1 MIRKDSNNDDSPS
14 RLADD
19 LISKTKIILREAK
32 TEEDLRIGFEKL
44 LEPIKNQLGIRS
56 IPKFEKSVYSGRSDA
71 VHGQV
76 IIEYEP
82 PKSLSSKKNIDH
94 AYEQLVNYLSDE
106 AKETKLNQLVGV
118 GFDGE
123 RIFFVQ
129 YQDKNGKAI
138 DKTKF
143 FIRGPYDFN
152 PESART
158 FLIHLRA
165 LSRLPLTAE
174 NLAQKFGPQ
183 SELAPKMVSAL
194 ANALEYWG
202 DQTHIRTFFNEWKRL
217 FGIVYGEQF
226 TGGHQEKEAETL
238 SKLYKVG
245 KETDFQE
252 LLFSV
257 HTYFAFLMKLI
268 AAELLTL
275 RDTSFGSSLTSE
287 LAHISDDEL
296 KSRLSDIENGG
307 IYARKGITNFLEGD
321 FFRWYLDAFDSPELR
336 EAVREIARCLSEF
349 EPATSTLDPVST
361 RDLLKKLYQY
371 LVPQEVR
378 HRLGEYYTPDWLAE
392 LLLNEVGYD
401 GNNFKRFLDPA
412 CGSGTFLVL
421 AIQRAIKWGREN
433 DRPDLEIA
441 KSIKANILGF
451 DLNPLAVIA
460 ARTNYLFALGNLV
473 NELQHIE
480 IPIYLTDSVLTPTRT
495 TGNLFG
501 EFLEVSTS
509 VGKFQIPAEWVRD
522 SGFLL
527 ANAAPLVEEMTKNQY
542 SVDEAMIRFKKE
554 ELVFPYNE
562 QVVRDFYNQILELEK
577 QNKNGIW
584 TRFLKNAF
592 APMVAGKFDFVVGNP
607 PWILWETL
615 SKDYRSATLKL
626 WQDYKLFPLKKTYG
640 FSRPDFSMLFVYSSS
655 DYYLKDGAKLGFL
668 ITQEVFKSKGAGE
681 GFRRFQLGDGKYL
694 KVLKA
699 HDLVSIQPFEGAA
712 NKTSAIILKKGE
724 KTEYP
729 VPYILWAKKKGV
741 GKIDTD
747 KLLDEILPL
756 LQKKKLIARPIGS
769 FVSPWQTQLSESK
782 ELLKIQGKNY
792 YKAQYGV
799 ETKPYGVFW
808 TKITQVLSDKTIIV
822 SNLTEKGKVQIQK
835 VEERVENDLVYPALR
850 GADIKRWGIKN
861 EISIFL
867 THNKDGKP
875 IDEIELKTNFPRTY
889 NYLTKFKSDLLRINA
904 KSTKRIREQKAFY
917 AMFGVNENTFS
928 NYKVIW
934 KRMSN
939 DLFAAVVSE
948 IKTSYGYKKIIP
960 LDTTSFFATDDE
972 SEAHYLC
979 AIINSKPVRG
989 FIKSFSSA
997 GRGFGT
1003 PSVME
1008 YVGIPKFDPQSPL
1021 HKKLSEISK
1030 KCHQLRNELNKNEIS
1045 MNSREKFPKDKY
1057 PFSDELCN
1065 FMDQHPEFFQSLKL
1079 AKPNRFV
1086 FIPIIFTSHLPVGH
1100 PKSAD
1105 EVIGVW
1111 YLDKKSLKEN
1121 SKPLF
1126 KQDFIVNIG
1135 KSNHEFI
1142 SYSAV
1147 NKDGK
1152 YVRPIKEFFKNYGEN
1167 GKFYHDGRRWQHW
1180 YNDTSDLPAEPNL
1193 KYLAEKIRE
1202 KLIKGTNQLKT
1213 AGKEKEIEK
1222 LERENDELVK
1232 QLW

>member
-1 MIRKDSNNDDSPS
+1 MVKKSLQNKNSDSLPK
-14 RLADD
+14 LADG
-19 LISKTKIILREAK
+19 LVSGTKNLLREAR

-82 PKSLSSKKNIDH
+82 PKSFSSKKNIDH

-106 AKETKLNQLVGV
+106 AKETRLNQLVGV

-123 RIFFVQ
+123 QIFFVQ

-143 FIRGPYDFN
+143 FIRGPYDFT

-174 NLAQKFGPQ
+174 NLVQKFGPQ

-194 ANALEYWG
+194 TNALEYWG
-202 DQTHIRTFFNEWKRL
+202 NQTHIRTFFNEWKRL

-238 SKLYKVG
+238 LKLYKVG

-275 RDTSFGSSLTSE
+275 RDISFGSSLASE

-296 KSRLSDIENGG
+296 KRQLEDIENGG

-321 FFRWYLDAFDSPELR
+321 FFRWYLDAFDSPELK
-336 EAVREIARCLSEF
+336 ETIREIARSLSEF
-349 EPATSTLDPVST
+349 EPATSTLDPAST

-401 GNNFKRFLDPA
+401 GNTLKRFLDPA

-421 AIQRAIKWGREN
+421 AIQQAKVHGQKEKW
-433 DRPDLEIA
+433 PPLEIV
-441 KSIKANILGF
+441 KRIVANIWGF

-460 ARTNYLFALGNLV
+460 ARTNYLFTLGDLV
-473 NELQHIE
+473 NELPRVE

-509 VGKFQIPAEWVRD
+509 VGKFQVPAEWVRD
-522 SGFLL
+522 GGFLL
-527 ANAAPLVEEMTKNQY
+527 AKAAPLVEEMAKNEY

-554 ELVFPYNE
+554 GLVFPYNE
-562 QVVRDFYNQILELEK
+562 QVVKDFYNQILELEK

-584 TRFLKNAF
+584 ARFLKNAF

-607 PWILWETL
+607 PWIMWEYL
-615 SKDYRSATLKL
+615 SKEYREATQNL
-626 WQDYKLFPLKKTYG
+626 WDNYKLTKIGQTRNVLVRG
-640 FSRPDFSMLFVYSSS
+640 RRDFSMLFVYASS

-681 GFRRFQLGDGKYL
+681 GFRRFQLGEGKYL

-712 NKTSAIILKKGE
+712 NKTAAIILKKGE

-729 VPYILWAKKKGV
+729 VSYIVWSKKKDV
-741 GKIDTD
+741 GKIATD
-747 KLLDEILPL
+747 KLLDEVLSL
-756 LQKKKLIARPIGS
+756 LDKKKYSAKPIGS
-769 FVSPWQTQLSESK
+769 IIGAWQTQTE
-782 ELLKIQGKNY
+782 ERGAITIEGRNT
-792 YKAQYGV
+792 YKAHRG
-799 ETKPYGVFW
+799 TAIDPYGVFW
-808 TKITQVLSDKTIIV
+808 LKVKQVKSDETLLINNLVEHSRRNIPEKEVII
-822 SNLTEKGKVQIQK
+822 EK
-835 VEERVENDLVYPALR
+835 DLVYPGLR
-850 GADIKRWGIKN
+850 GSDITRWQA
-861 EISIFL
+861 ISQINVL
-867 THNKDGKP
+867 ITHPGSQQPYSEEVMKQKW
-875 IDEIELKTNFPRTY
+875 PRTF
-889 NYLTKFKSDLLRINA
+889 NYLVQFRDILMDRGVYKHFHKKSGNP
-904 KSTKRIREQKAFY
+904 FY
-917 AMFGVNENTFS
+917 GQRDFGAYTFS
-928 NYKVIW
+928 NFKVVW
-934 KRMSN
+934 KRMSS
-939 DLFAAVVSE
+939 DIFAAVVSD

-960 LDTTSFFATDDE
+960 LDTTSFFATDNE

-979 AIINSKPVRG
+979 AIINSNPVRD

-1008 YVGIPKFDPQSPL
+1008 HVGIPKFDPQNPL
-1021 HKKLSEISK
+1021 HQKLAEISK
-1030 KCHQLRNELNKNEIS
+1030 RCHQLK
-1045 MNSREKFPKDKY
+1045 
-1057 PFSDELCN
+1057 
-1065 FMDQHPEFFQSLKL
+1065 
-1079 AKPNRFV
+1079 
-1086 FIPIIFTSHLPVGH
+1086 
-1100 PKSAD
+1100 
-1105 EVIGVW
+1105 
-1111 YLDKKSLKEN
+1111 
-1121 SKPLF
+1121 
-1126 KQDFIVNIG
+1126 
-1135 KSNHEFI
+1135 
-1142 SYSAV
+1142 
-1147 NKDGK
+1147 
-1152 YVRPIKEFFKNYGEN
+1152 
-1167 GKFYHDGRRWQHW
+1167 
-1180 YNDTSDLPAEPNL
+1180 AE
-1193 KYLAEKIRE
+1193 
-1202 KLIKGTNQLKT
+1202 
-1213 AGKEKEIEK
+1213 GKEKEISK
-1222 LERENDELVK
+1222 LEKENDEVVK
-1232 QLW
+1232 KLFRIKSV